1 MFKLSTLAKAKLIK
15 NKKLQTLRLIV
26 AFNVYETNS
35 KGEYKFPVHKKCDFV
50 SGDLQADEVLQ
61 AIAQAKAQLRTD
73 NIELVF

>member
-15 NKKLQTLRLIV
+15 NKKLDTLRLIV

-50 SGDLQADEVLQ
+50 SGDLQRDEVLT
-61 AIAQAKAQLRTD
+61 AIAQAKTTLRTD

>member
-15 NKKLQTLRLIV
+15 NRKLDTLRLIV

-50 SGDLQADEVLQ
+50 SGDLQRDEVFAAL
-61 AIAQAKAQLRTD
+61 AQARATLRTD
-73 NIELVF
+73 SIELVF